1 MRYGAGRE
9 YAAES
14 QVYKRANRKSRAGYS
29 RARRFGCAY
38 RTRIGASAEKL
49 GTSDFYRFDSMDEV
63 RAAAV
68 AAAKSVYAEYV
79 ARGLAETP
87 AFKGVGTEYIR
98 FAAEKPK
105 LFRLLFMSERDG
117 ATDVNTVLGAI
128 DDSAPAIL
136 QSVIDGYSLDR
147 DAAERLYLHLWLYA
161 HGIAALIAT
170 GVCEFTA
177 GDISDMLTSVFVGM
191 LAREREKNL

>member
-1 MRYGAGRE
+1 MPPKAKFTREQIVKAALDIVERDGAD
-9 YAAES
+9 ALTA
-14 QVYKRANRKSRAGYS
+14 RALGQALKSS
-29 RARRFGCAY
+29 ARPIF
-38 RTRIGASAEKL
+38 TV
-49 GTSDFYRFDSMDEV
+49 FDSMDDV

-68 AAAKSVYAEYV
+68 DAAKSVYAEYV
-79 ARGLAETP
+79 ARGLAESP

-136 QSVIDGYSLDR
+136 QSIIDGYSLDR
-147 DAAERLYLHLWLYA
+147 AAAERLYLHLWLYT

-191 LAREREKNL
+191 LARERETNL

>member
-1 MRYGAGRE
+1 MPPKAKFTRE
-9 YAAES
+9 QIVKAALDIVERDGS
-14 QVYKRANRKSRAGYS
+14 DALTARALGQELKSS
-29 RARRFGCAY
+29 ARPIF
-38 RTRIGASAEKL
+38 TV
-49 GTSDFYRFDSMDEV
+49 FDSMDEV

-79 ARGLAETP
+79 ARGLAETL

>member
-1 MRYGAGRE
+1 MPPKAKFTREQIVKAALDIVERDGAD
-9 YAAES
+9 ALTA
-14 QVYKRANRKSRAGYS
+14 RALGQALKSS
-29 RARRFGCAY
+29 ARPIF
-38 RTRIGASAEKL
+38 TV
-49 GTSDFYRFDSMDEV
+49 FDSMDDV

-68 AAAKSVYAEYV
+68 DAAKSVYAEYV

-147 DAAERLYLHLWLYA
+147 AAAERLYLHLWLYA

-170 GVCEFTA
+170 GVCEFTS

>member
-1 MRYGAGRE
+1 MPPKAKFTREQIVKAALDIVERDGAD
-9 YAAES
+9 ALTA
-14 QVYKRANRKSRAGYS
+14 RALGQALKSS
-29 RARRFGCAY
+29 ARPIF
-38 RTRIGASAEKL
+38 TV
-49 GTSDFYRFDSMDEV
+49 FDSMDDV
-63 RAAAV
+63 RAAVV

-98 FAAEKPK
+98 FASEKPK

-147 DAAERLYLHLWLYA
+147 AAAEKLYLHLWLYA

-191 LAREREKNL
+191 LAREREKSL

>member
-1 MRYGAGRE
+1 MPPKAKFTREQIVKAALDIVERDGAD
-9 YAAES
+9 ALTA
-14 QVYKRANRKSRAGYS
+14 RALGQALKSS
-29 RARRFGCAY
+29 ARPIF
-38 RTRIGASAEKL
+38 TV
-49 GTSDFYRFDSMDEV
+49 FDSMDEV
-63 RAAAV
+63 RTAAV
-68 AAAKSVYAEYV
+68 DAAKSVYAEYV

-98 FAAEKPK
+98 FAAEKPT

-147 DAAERLYLHLWLYA
+147 AAAERLYLHLWLYT

>member
-1 MRYGAGRE
+1 MPPKAKFTRE
-9 YAAES
+9 QIVKAALDIVERDGS
-14 QVYKRANRKSRAGYS
+14 DALTARALGQALKSS
-29 RARRFGCAY
+29 ARPIF
-38 RTRIGASAEKL
+38 TV
-49 GTSDFYRFDSMDEV
+49 FDSMDEV

-191 LAREREKNL
+191 LAREREKN

>member
-1 MRYGAGRE
+1 MPPKAKFTRE
-9 YAAES
+9 QIVKAALDIVERDGS
-14 QVYKRANRKSRAGYS
+14 DALTARALGQELKSS
-29 RARRFGCAY
+29 ARPIF
-38 RTRIGASAEKL
+38 T
-49 GTSDFYRFDSMDEV
+49 DFDSMDEV

-79 ARGLAETP
+79 ARGLAETL

>member
-1 MRYGAGRE
+1 MPPKAKFTRE
-9 YAAES
+9 QIVKAALDIVERDGS
-14 QVYKRANRKSRAGYS
+14 DALTARALGQELKSS
-29 RARRFGCAY
+29 ARPIF
-38 RTRIGASAEKL
+38 TV
-49 GTSDFYRFDSMDEV
+49 FDSMDEV

-79 ARGLAETP
+79 ARGLAETL

-170 GVCEFTA
+170 GVCEFMA

>member
-1 MRYGAGRE
+1 MPPKAKFTRE
-9 YAAES
+9 QIVKAALDIVERDGS
-14 QVYKRANRKSRAGYS
+14 DALTARALGQELKSS
-29 RARRFGCAY
+29 ARPIF
-38 RTRIGASAEKL
+38 TV
-49 GTSDFYRFDSMDEV
+49 FDSMDEV

>member
-1 MRYGAGRE
+1 MPPKAKFTRE
-9 YAAES
+9 QIVKAALDIVERDGS
-14 QVYKRANRKSRAGYS
+14 DALTARAMGQALKSS
-29 RARRFGCAY
+29 ARPIF
-38 RTRIGASAEKL
+38 TV
-49 GTSDFYRFDSMDEV
+49 FDSMDEV

>member
-1 MRYGAGRE
+1 MPPKAKFTRE
-9 YAAES
+9 QIVKAALDIVERDGS
-14 QVYKRANRKSRAGYS
+14 DALTARALGQELKSS
-29 RARRFGCAY
+29 ARPIF
-38 RTRIGASAEKL
+38 TV
-49 GTSDFYRFDSMDEV
+49 FDSMDEV

-147 DAAERLYLHLWLYA
+147 ASAERLYLHLWLYA

>member
-1 MRYGAGRE
+1 MPPKAKFTRE
-9 YAAES
+9 QIVKAALDIVERDGS
-14 QVYKRANRKSRAGYS
+14 DALTARALGQELKSS
-29 RARRFGCAY
+29 ARPIF
-38 RTRIGASAEKL
+38 TV
-49 GTSDFYRFDSMDEV
+49 FDSMDEV

-128 DDSAPAIL
+128 AVCS
-136 QSVIDGYSLDR
+136 
-147 DAAERLYLHLWLYA
+147 RLRFCSRL
-161 HGIAALIAT
+161 
-170 GVCEFTA
+170 
-177 GDISDMLTSVFVGM
+177 
-191 LAREREKNL
+191 

>member
-1 MRYGAGRE
+1 MPPKAKFTREQIVKAALDIVERDGAD
-9 YAAES
+9 ALTA
-14 QVYKRANRKSRAGYS
+14 RALGQALKSS
-29 RARRFGCAY
+29 ARPIF
-38 RTRIGASAEKL
+38 TV
-49 GTSDFYRFDSMDEV
+49 FDSMDDV

-68 AAAKSVYAEYV
+68 DAAKSVYAEYV
-79 ARGLAETP
+79 ARGLAESP

-136 QSVIDGYSLDR
+136 QSIIDGYSLDR
-147 DAAERLYLHLWLYA
+147 AAAERLYLHLWLYT

>member
-1 MRYGAGRE
+1 MPPKAKFTRE
-9 YAAES
+9 QIVKAALDIVERDGS
-14 QVYKRANRKSRAGYS
+14 DALTARALGQALKSS
-29 RARRFGCAY
+29 ARPIF
-38 RTRIGASAEKL
+38 TV
-49 GTSDFYRFDSMDEV
+49 FDSMDEV

>member
-1 MRYGAGRE
+1 MPPKAKFTREQIVKAALDIVERDGAD
-9 YAAES
+9 ALTA
-14 QVYKRANRKSRAGYS
+14 RALGQALKSS
-29 RARRFGCAY
+29 ARPIF
-38 RTRIGASAEKL
+38 TV
-49 GTSDFYRFDSMDEV
+49 FDSMDEV
-63 RAAAV
+63 RTAAV
-68 AAAKSVYAEYV
+68 DAAKSVYAEYV

-147 DAAERLYLHLWLYA
+147 AAAERLYLHLWLYT

>member
-1 MRYGAGRE
+1 MPPKAKFTREQIVKAALDIVERDGAD
-9 YAAES
+9 ALTA
-14 QVYKRANRKSRAGYS
+14 RALGQALKSS
-29 RARRFGCAY
+29 ARPIF
-38 RTRIGASAEKL
+38 TV
-49 GTSDFYRFDSMDEV
+49 FDSMDDV

-68 AAAKSVYAEYV
+68 DAAKSVYAEYV
-79 ARGLAETP
+79 ARGLAESP

-136 QSVIDGYSLDR
+136 QSIIDGYSLDR
-147 DAAERLYLHLWLYA
+147 AAAERLYLHLWLYT

-177 GDISDMLTSVFVGM
+177 GDISDMLTRVFVGM

>member
-1 MRYGAGRE
+1 MPPKAKFTREQIVKAALDIVERDGAD
-9 YAAES
+9 ALTA
-14 QVYKRANRKSRAGYS
+14 RALGQALKSS
-29 RARRFGCAY
+29 ARPIF
-38 RTRIGASAEKL
+38 TV
-49 GTSDFYRFDSMDEV
+49 FDSMDDV

-161 HGIAALIAT
+161 HGIAVLIAT

>member
-1 MRYGAGRE
+1 MPPKAKFTRE
-9 YAAES
+9 QIVKAALDIVERDGS
-14 QVYKRANRKSRAGYS
+14 DALTARALGQALKSS
-29 RARRFGCAY
+29 ARPIF
-38 RTRIGASAEKL
+38 TV
-49 GTSDFYRFDSMDEV
+49 FDSMDEV

-68 AAAKSVYAEYV
+68 AAAKSVYAEYG

>member
-1 MRYGAGRE
+1 MLFR
-9 YAAES
+9 S
-14 QVYKRANRKSRAGYS
+14 
-29 RARRFGCAY
+29 
-38 RTRIGASAEKL
+38 
-49 GTSDFYRFDSMDEV
+49 
-63 RAAAV
+63 AV

>member
-1 MRYGAGRE
+1 MPPKAKFTRE
-9 YAAES
+9 QIVKAALDIVERDGS
-14 QVYKRANRKSRAGYS
+14 DALTARALGQALKSS
-29 RARRFGCAY
+29 ARPIF
-38 RTRIGASAEKL
+38 TV
-49 GTSDFYRFDSMDEV
+49 FDSMDEV

-147 DAAERLYLHLWLYA
+147 DAAERL
-161 HGIAALIAT
+161 
-170 GVCEFTA
+170 
-177 GDISDMLTSVFVGM
+177 
-191 LAREREKNL
+191 

>member
-1 MRYGAGRE
+1 MPPKAKFTREQIVKAALDIVERDGAD
-9 YAAES
+9 ALTA
-14 QVYKRANRKSRAGYS
+14 RALGQALKSS
-29 RARRFGCAY
+29 ARPIF
-38 RTRIGASAEKL
+38 TV
-49 GTSDFYRFDSMDEV
+49 FDSMDDV
-63 RAAAV
+63 RAAVV

-98 FAAEKPK
+98 FASEKPK

-147 DAAERLYLHLWLYA
+147 AAAEKLYLHLWLYA

-177 GDISDMLTSVFVGM
+177 GDISDMLTSVFVCM
-191 LAREREKNL
+191 LAREREKSL